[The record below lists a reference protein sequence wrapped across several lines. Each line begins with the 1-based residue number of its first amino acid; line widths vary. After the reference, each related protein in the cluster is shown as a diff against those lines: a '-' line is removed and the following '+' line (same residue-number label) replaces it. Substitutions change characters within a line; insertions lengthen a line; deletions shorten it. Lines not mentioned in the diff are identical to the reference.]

1 MKFKFKKFPFMINGK
16 LAKCLFI
23 VWFQFYFPQFRLLS
37 DWQRE
42 QVSQI
47 NLKKKKMEIVLRHE
61 YSRSSSPRSSPERM
75 TKKKKQRIL
84 WFDFLVISTCLGI
97 YYRYS
102 EWVCSPCFYSS
113 FMATTL
119 EPLWWA
125 VFVNKFQQAA
135 QLNQWNSKFLQYL
148 VCG

>member
-1 MKFKFKKFPFMINGK
+1 MINGK

-47 NLKKKKMEIVLRHE
+47 NFVFKKNGNCFTTRTFPVVESEVVTWEDDEKKKH
-61 YSRSSSPRSSPERM
+61 
-75 TKKKKQRIL
+75 IL

-135 QLNQWNSKFLQYL
+135 KLNQWNSKFLQYL